1 MSGGD
6 PIAAR
11 ERLICGPMEAYS
23 RDRGSLFR
31 SIVERV
37 KTLIA
42 LADRLVRA
50 GDEHR
55 ANALLD
61 EAQVVARTTD
71 DDWKRGHAL
80 TAIASALVRVE
91 RYDEALQFGHA
102 VQGELSWSWALVDL
116 TKALLQAGRY
126 DKAKEGAHAI
136 EGGVKRVK
144 ALGAVAYSLAQAGH
158 YDEALETTDEVLEAI
173 NAIEDGRERMEADRA
188 SDRERALKTVA
199 IGLAQAGRYDD
210 ALEVARA
217 LRVYQEQADALT
229 DLAHALN
236 APNKTAA
243 RVGAEAV

>member
-31 SIVERV
+31 SILERV

-80 TAIASALVRVE
+80 TAIASALVRVD

-173 NAIEDGRERMEADRA
+173 NAIEDGAGTDGGGPGFGSRA
-188 SDRERALKTVA
+188 SVEDRSDWFGSSGALRRCAGGCTRSQS
-199 IGLAQAGRYDD
+199 ISRAGRC
-210 ALEVARA
+210 AHGSGARTYSG
-217 LRVYQEQADALT
+217 RT
-229 DLAHALN
+229 N
-236 APNKTAA
+236 
-243 RVGAEAV
+243 